1 MVSIR
6 LNAVPLRQQV
16 LDGIRRAIIDGQLA
30 PGERLRE
37 QDLSAS
43 SGVSRTVIREVLRQ
57 LEAEGLVFAAR
68 NKGAIVRTL
77 TQKEA
82 RDIYGIRG
90 VLEGMAARL
99 FTANASAE
107 QVSRLSRELK
117 LVEDAYQSGDV
128 KLVLE
133 SKDRFYDVL
142 FEGADSEVL
151 CSILKTLNAR
161 ISRWRA
167 LGLMH
172 PKRMPGRSA
181 STIRELKAL
190 LKAVRARNA
199 GAAEEIAKKHVEN
212 NAAALMA
219 LLDHERIDQVA

>member
-6 LNAVPLRQQV
+6 LNAIPLRQQV
-16 LDGIRRAIIDGQLA
+16 LDGIRRAIIDGELA

-37 QDLSAS
+37 NDLSVS

-57 LEAEGLVFAAR
+57 LETEGLVFAAR
-68 NKGAIVRTL
+68 NKGAIVRTP

-82 RDIYGIRG
+82 KDIYGIRG

-99 FTANASAE
+99 FTNNASAE
-107 QVSRLSRELK
+107 QVGRLSRELK

-128 KLVLE
+128 KRVLE

-172 PKRMPGRSA
+172 PKRLPSRSA
-181 STIRELKAL
+181 STIRELRAML
-190 LKAVRARNA
+190 RAVRARDA
-199 GAAEEIAKKHVEN
+199 AAAEEIAKKHVEN

>member
-6 LNAVPLRQQV
+6 LNAIPLRQQV
-16 LDGIRRAIIDGQLA
+16 LDGIRRAIIDGELA

-37 QDLSAS
+37 NDLSVS

-57 LEAEGLVFAAR
+57 LETEGLVFAAR

-82 RDIYGIRG
+82 KDIYGIRG

-99 FTANASAE
+99 FTNNASAE
-107 QVSRLSRELK
+107 QVGRLSRELK

-128 KLVLE
+128 KRVLE

-172 PKRMPGRSA
+172 PKRLPSRSA
-181 STIRELKAL
+181 STIRELRAML
-190 LKAVRARNA
+190 RAVRARDA
-199 GAAEEIAKKHVEN
+199 AAAEEIAKKHVEN